1 MFDADVRAERL
12 VASNILV
19 ASIVVKAWVDSP
31 TQLIHE
37 NHHKLCINFSS

>member
-19 ASIVVKAWVDSP
+19 ASIVVKAWGRQPYS
-31 TQLIHE
+31 T
-37 NHHKLCINFSS
+37 NS